1 MSTIVPQL
9 DPNTFV
15 DVTAPY
21 NEVRYE
27 TGAFAETGLYTP
39 EFVKQTTIV
48 AKINDSGLGKMTG
61 FNSRRERDADRTA
74 KSQEKFVPLHIPHIK
89 IVEAVTYEDLAE
101 KISGNWIDLKPEEKE
116 MTIGE
121 ATVDRQARMSI
132 AMAENHEYL
141 AYFAAQGVLLDPRDG
156 TEKLN
161 MFSALDV
168 TRLTHPLDLTD
179 VNLDLIAWS
188 KALRGKI
195 QRANKTSPTI
205 PTIDI
210 IVDEADMAAI
220 AGHASIQALRSQLIT
235 GTGSLAVAQN
245 LLWSTQELTKHG
257 IVDVFDIGGGVR
269 FVTYP
274 KDFVREDGTVVNATA
289 EGSAFTVLRGTSGIY
304 RSVFAPAPYFS
315 TLGKVGSK
323 FYSWRTPIVN
333 DQHFQVGVE
342 TSPLYYMA
350 QPELSVD
357 IQITK

>member
-1 MSTIVPQL
+1 MSTIIPQL

-15 DVTAPY
+15 DVTTAY

-27 TGAFAETGLYTP
+27 TGAFAETGLFEAEY
-39 EFVKQTTIV
+39 VKQTTIV

-74 KSQEKFVPLHIPHIK
+74 KATEKFVPLHIPHIK

-101 KISGNWIDLKPEEKE
+101 KVSGDWIGLKAEEKE
-116 MTIGE
+116 KTIAD
-121 ATVDRQARMSI
+121 ATVDRQARISI

-141 AYFAAQGVLLDPRDG
+141 AYFAAQGILLDPRDG
-156 TEKLN
+156 SEKLN
-161 MFSALDV
+161 MFSALEV
-168 TRLTHPLDLTD
+168 TRLTAALDLTD
-179 VNLDLIAWS
+179 PDLDLITWT
-188 KALRGKI
+188 KALRGQI

-210 IVDEADMAAI
+210 IVDEADMQAI
-220 AGHASIQALRSQLIT
+220 AGHVSVQALRSNLIA
-235 GTGSLAVAQN
+235 GTGNLSVAQN
-245 LLWSTQELTKHG
+245 LLWSTQELTRHG
-257 IVDVFDIGGGVR
+257 IVDVFDLGGGVR

-274 KDFVREDGTVVNATA
+274 KDFVREDGTVVPATVA
-289 EGSAFTVLRGTSGIY
+289 GKAFTVLRGTRGIY

-315 TLGKVGSK
+315 TMGKVGTK
-323 FYSWRTPIVN
+323 FYAWRTPIVN

-357 IQITK
+357 VTITK